1 MTDAPDDPARAT
13 RRRGAELEAALLE
26 AAWAELAEVGFP
38 ALTMEGVAARAGTGR
53 AVLYRRWPSRSEL
66 VLAALKHHQPLFSA
80 DTPVPDTG
88 SLREDILT
96 LLRLMS
102 SRTGEIMAGLSFM
115 FTDYYRQTGESPAA
129 WRERFIA
136 GRPSSMP
143 VILERAVKRGEA
155 DPAKIT
161 DQVARLP
168 VDLVRHD
175 LIMTLGPV
183 PESTLVK
190 IVDELFLPLVRP

>member
-1 MTDAPDDPARAT
+1 MSDADDPARTPT
-13 RRRGAELEAALLE
+13 RRRGAALEAALLE
-26 AAWAELAEVGFP
+26 AAWAELTEVGYP

-66 VLAALKHHQPLFSA
+66 VLAAFKHRQPQFSA
-80 DTPVPDTG
+80 STEPPNTG
-88 SLREDILT
+88 SLREDVLS
-96 LLRLMS
+96 LLREMS
-102 SRTGEIMAGLSFM
+102 AHTGELMAGISFM
-115 FTDYYRQTGESPAA
+115 FADYYRQTGETPAV
-129 WRERFIA
+129 WRERFMV

-143 VILERAVKRGEA
+143 LILERAVARGEA

-161 DQVARLP
+161 DQILRLP

-183 PESTLVK
+183 PETTLVK
-190 IVDELFLPLVRP
+190 IVDELFLPLVGP